1 MNFRSQTVLSKL
13 KNKAFF
19 VVESLA
25 RTVFVIARPLHSPE
39 EPLDSDTIV
48 LP

>member
-1 MNFRSQTVLSKL
+1 MNYHLLSVLSKS

-39 EPLDSDTIV
+39 EPLDSDTIA